1 MKSLLMIP
9 MILMLVACAGC
20 NRAKPITKLEVGREK
35 LLGAGRT
42 IEAIGDL
49 TEAETKEAKTP
60 QQKVEPRALLLIAY
74 TNALSTGDAQIQGL
88 VEPFENERQRRLVAM
103 GEAEMRHIIR
113 VLNEQH
119 RIQKDA
125 MQVLIDKGSDVV
137 PVLIESLR
145 RYPKIQKELIEMLS
159 QIGSKDPRGLNQM
172 IAALKLPNTN
182 TSPSVKVTL
191 VQLIGLINDKR
202 AIPDLESVRD
212 SGDMGLRM
220 EIDIALYKLGET
232 EHRANIIDGL
242 KDSNVAVRRAASKAL
257 SEIND
262 SPVGEIITI
271 LKDSDAQVR
280 AYAAQALIKFPTKK
294 AINPLIDILKKDS
307 DERVK
312 EVAKKALIVHA
323 QKRLGKKLAARLIN
337 ELESGQIAESNDRLR
352 IVQILKTDEL
362 KRQIKN
368 APLDD
373 QLEYNLYKYFE
384 EKEQNDMVKEELNR
398 LLLELESM

>member
-280 AYAAQALIKFPTKK
+280 AYAAQALIKFPTSTVLT
-294 AINPLIDILKKDS
+294 PSL
-307 DERVK
+307 
-312 EVAKKALIVHA
+312 
-323 QKRLGKKLAARLIN
+323 
-337 ELESGQIAESNDRLR
+337 
-352 IVQILKTDEL
+352 VQRTTTH
-362 KRQIKN
+362 
-368 APLDD
+368 
-373 QLEYNLYKYFE
+373 
-384 EKEQNDMVKEELNR
+384 
-398 LLLELESM
+398 